1 MGNLPNTMTSIM
13 PKILARGLMTLR
25 ERAVMP
31 RLVNMDYSTDAA
43 QKGST
48 VDVPIPSAIAATT
61 VTPNNVPVDATALT
75 PSTVA
80 INLDK
85 WYKSTPFGMTDKE
98 LVELDENRHFVP
110 MQIDEAVR
118 GLANQ
123 VNADCF
129 AEYKNVGRVAEA
141 PAEGIFGD
149 VSQITAARRAL
160 NQENAPIDN
169 RRIVCNFVAED
180 ALLQLSNVTAFNEV
194 GNAGGQPRVSGE
206 IGSRF
211 GFDIY
216 ADDAVPYHATTGTPT
231 DNSILIDNTGGYAAG
246 TKAIHVDG
254 VDTGII
260 VGDVLE
266 IDHGGSTGKRQ
277 YAVAAVGA
285 LSTNDQDITL
295 STGLAAAVADN
306 VQLDLVASHTVNLAF
321 HRDAFALATRPLM
334 AETSMYD
341 GMNSNMMSMT
351 DPLTGLSLRLE
362 VTRQYKQVVW
372 EFDILYG
379 VKLVRPE
386 LACRIVDV
394 AI

>member
-1 MGNLPNTMTSIM
+1 MGNLPNTMTNIM

-31 RLVNMDYSTDAA
+31 RLVNLDYSNEAA

-48 VDVPIPSAIAATT
+48 IDVPIPSAIAATT

-75 PSTVA
+75 PSSVA

-98 LVELDENRHFVP
+98 LTELDENRHFVP
-110 MQIDEAVR
+110 MQVDEAVR

-123 VNADCF
+123 VNSDVF
-129 AEYKNVGRVAEA
+129 AEYKKISRVAEA
-141 PAEGIFGD
+141 PSTIFSN
-149 VSQITAARRAL
+149 VSQITAARMAL
-160 NQENAPIDN
+160 NQENAPRDN
-169 RRIVCNFVAED
+169 RRLVTNFVGED
-180 ALLQLSNVTAFNEV
+180 ALLKLSSVTAFNEV
-194 GNAGGQPRVSGE
+194 GTSGGQPRISGE

-216 ADDAVPYHATTGTPT
+216 ADDAIPYHSSSATPS
-231 DNSILIDNTGGYAAG
+231 DNTILIDNGAGYAAG
-246 TKAIHVDG
+246 TTAIHVDG
-254 VDTGII
+254 VTAALE

-266 IDHGGSTGKRQ
+266 INHGGSTGKRQ
-277 YAVAAVGA
+277 YAIESVGS

-295 STGLAAAVADN
+295 CRGLVAAVADN
-306 VQLDLVASHTVNLAF
+306 EPCDLLADHNVSIAF

-386 LACRIVDV
+386 LACRVVDV
-394 AI
+394 AF